1 MINYFMIFD
10 MKDNFDYL
18 RWKMAY
24 DICWCTTNN
33 VSTELVSAWHN
44 CQLHLQKRMF
54 EWRMFR
60 WVFRAHP
67 FKFKLGDEDLSNRSQ
82 KKKKEYIFILVNND
96 YFYFYPKVTFFQC
109 FYCVIDC
116 DFTVFNTNDGRA
128 WPLKF
133 NVQ

>member
-1 MINYFMIFD
+1 
-10 MKDNFDYL
+10 
-18 RWKMAY
+18 
-24 DICWCTTNN
+24 
-33 VSTELVSAWHN
+33 
-44 CQLHLQKRMF
+44 
-54 EWRMFR
+54 MFR